1 MNANNFRLWVRV
13 LLCGAILFGT
23 RQAIRGE
30 DSLDRRIEKS
40 DLIIVAVFDELK
52 LSGEYR
58 VQASGSIH
66 YPLLGDVDVAGKTTA
81 EVASSL
87 KQKLGEDYLVNP
99 EVTVLVKQYRLR
111 TVTVIGK
118 VMKPGPVLLP
128 DEERMDIIQ
137 AIAQAG
143 GFQPTANENRIAFS
157 RGGKTVSYKFKQL
170 RAIKTE
176 EKKVWLEP
184 GDVIDVAESVF

>member
-1 MNANNFRLWVRV
+1 MNAKNFRLWVPV
-13 LLCGAILFGT
+13 LLCCAVMFGT

-30 DSLDRRIEKS
+30 DSSDRRIEKS

-81 EVASSL
+81 EVANDL